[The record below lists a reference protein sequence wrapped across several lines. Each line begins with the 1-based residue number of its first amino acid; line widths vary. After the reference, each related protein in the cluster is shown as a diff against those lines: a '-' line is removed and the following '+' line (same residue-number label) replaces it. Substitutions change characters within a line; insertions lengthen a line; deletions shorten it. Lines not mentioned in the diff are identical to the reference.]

1 VVVLS
6 TLNLALLPV
15 AMEFAALQELIL
27 VCTEDGM
34 KFIADIERQLKG
46 KWKDRWKGVG
56 DHAKICGLLAHWKV
70 PKVSS
75 MVYKPDYSSP
85 YT

>member
-34 KFIADIERQLKG
+34 KFIEDIE
-46 KWKDRWKGVG
+46 
-56 DHAKICGLLAHWKV
+56 
-70 PKVSS
+70 
-75 MVYKPDYSSP
+75 
-85 YT
+85 T